1 MRIKQS
7 FTLDAPTDRIV
18 AALLSKDLAAKRMK
32 VLGIDD
38 FHHTR
43 EGNVATTEASIPAD
57 QLPSKARSF
66 AKNGIKATITAKA
79 SGNTVEHTLN
89 AHGFPVS
96 LNWTIALAEGTPTV
110 ANVEGELKVKIP
122 MIGSRI
128 ERAAGDHV
136 DRLIAKEAK
145 LIMDVIA
152 QQK

>member
-7 FTLDAPTDRIV
+7 ITLDATTEQII
-18 AALLSKDLAAKRMK
+18 AALLSEELAAKRMK
-32 VLGIDD
+32 ILGIND
-38 FHHTR
+38 FHHTL
-43 EGNVATTEASIPAD
+43 EGNVALTEASIPAD
-57 QLPSKARSF
+57 QLPSKARSL
-66 AKNGIKATITAKA
+66 ARNGVKATITAQA
-79 SGNTVEHTLN
+79 SGNTVEHTLD

-96 LNWTIALAEGTPTV
+96 LNWTIALTEGTPTV

-145 LIMDVIA
+145 LIADVIA
-152 QQK
+152 EQG